1 MTTLIG
7 SRWLRPA
14 RIDLFDFMGAE
25 LRWSEVGQG
34 ILDTRCV
41 EIPRRA
47 NAICEE
53 GAVGAESRSPAHSVL
68 EPATVLVRRPASIGR
83 MCLLRFAGR

>member
-1 MTTLIG
+1 MNTFYSWDELMTTLIG

-47 NAICEE
+47 NAICE
-53 GAVGAESRSPAHSVL
+53 RL
-68 EPATVLVRRPASIGR
+68 EV
-83 MCLLRFAGR
+83 